1 MQLLLAM
8 MTRTDNTIF
17 AHYIFMDN
25 EFFLPTVTGL
35 PLRVALSGTFTPG
48 IKGGLKVARDMV
60 RFPARRLFVSV
71 DTAGR

>member
-1 MQLLLAM
+1 M
-8 MTRTDNTIF
+8 MSRTDNTIF

-48 IKGGLKVARDMV
+48 IKGGLKFARDMV
-60 RFPARRLFVSV
+60 RFPKRRFWFSLNASI
-71 DTAGR
+71 D

>member
-1 MQLLLAM
+1 

-25 EFFLPTVTGL
+25 EFFLPTGTGL
-35 PLRVALSGTFTPG
+35 PLRVALSGTFAPG

-60 RFPARRLFVSV
+60 SFPTRCLMFLYLMQSA
-71 DTAGR
+71 

>member
-1 MQLLLAM
+1 MQLLVAM
-8 MTRTDNTIF
+8 MSRTDNTIF

-48 IKGGLKVARDMV
+48 IKGGLKFARDMV
-60 RFPARRLFVSV
+60 RFQHGVLFFL
-71 DTAGR
+71 GMF